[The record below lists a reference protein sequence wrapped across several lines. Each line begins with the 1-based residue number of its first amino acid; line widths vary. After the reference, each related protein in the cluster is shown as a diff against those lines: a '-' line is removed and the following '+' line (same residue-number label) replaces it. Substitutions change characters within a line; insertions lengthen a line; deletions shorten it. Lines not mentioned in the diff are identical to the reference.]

1 MAHLLTL
8 LIRIIEVIIVV
19 KRSKLLFI
27 ECVYEPGVMLSALH
41 ALFNAQKNPGGRYYY
56 YPQFKV
62 RKLKQLR
69 FNDMIEVTQLAL
81 ELGFEHRQSG
91 SRVCVLNHYTIIVS
105 LIIIRMS

>member
-1 MAHLLTL
+1 
-8 LIRIIEVIIVV
+8 
-19 KRSKLLFI
+19 
-27 ECVYEPGVMLSALH
+27 MLSYLI
-41 ALFNAQKNPGGRYYY
+41 LETTLSSP
-56 YPQFKV
+56 PLLKV